1 MKKTPIVSIVIPTY
15 NRAWTLS
22 QAIDSVLNQ
31 AYCNRELIVV
41 DDGSTDHTKALLATY
56 GEKIKIILQENR
68 GVSAARNRGI
78 EMASGEYIA
87 LLDSDDIWLPEKI
100 ESQIQFF
107 KENPHALICQTQ
119 EIWIRNGRR
128 VNPKRR
134 HQKKSGMIFE
144 SSLSLCLVSPSA
156 VMFHR
161 NLIETIGIFDEAI
174 PACEDYDMWLRVSCK
189 YPVYLINKNLIIK
202 RGGHEDQLS
211 RQPGLD
217 KYRIYS
223 IKKLLDNGILTKEQ
237 QRIATG
243 MLKEKCLIYA
253 TGCLKRK
260 RKKEAQ
266 YYMNLA
272 KLTEKDIRKE
282 VEKPKFQ

>member
-1 MKKTPIVSIVIPTY
+1 LKKTPIVSIVIPTY

-144 SSLSLCLVSPSA
+144 SSLS
-156 VMFHR
+156 
-161 NLIETIGIFDEAI
+161 
-174 PACEDYDMWLRVSCK
+174 
-189 YPVYLINKNLIIK
+189 
-202 RGGHEDQLS
+202 
-211 RQPGLD
+211 
-217 KYRIYS
+217 
-223 IKKLLDNGILTKEQ
+223 
-237 QRIATG
+237 
-243 MLKEKCLIYA
+243 
-253 TGCLKRK
+253 
-260 RKKEAQ
+260 
-266 YYMNLA
+266 
-272 KLTEKDIRKE
+272 
-282 VEKPKFQ
+282 